1 MKYTVLATEHREGS
15 FTAKSGKDAGQVKNY
30 NFFRLHCVKKNRENV
45 GGVEVLQVRA
55 TPDIYSQLVAECGG
69 KETDILNRKL
79 DFEVQKVYENY
90 ILKDFEVVE

>member
-45 GGVEVLQVRA
+45 AALRCCRFVPLPTFTPAGRRVRR
-55 TPDIYSQLVAECGG
+55 QG
-69 KETDILNRKL
+69 N
-79 DFEVQKVYENY
+79 
-90 ILKDFEVVE
+90 